1 MYKEKILITG
11 GLGFVGQNLVK
22 CLSKENK
29 ILVIDIK
36 KVEKDYTSKNI
47 KYKKID
53 IRDSNLKN
61 IIKNFNP
68 DIFIHCA
75 AQTSVIESINDPK
88 TTKSINVNG
97 TKNIIDSLKELES
110 CFFVFISS
118 GGAIYGNPEYLPVD
132 ENHPLNPISEYG
144 FSKYEGEKDN

>member
-1 MYKEKILITG
+1 MEVFTDYLIKTIYNLSNTNSSSTIILKD
-11 GLGFVGQNLVK
+11 V
-22 CLSKENK
+22 
-29 ILVIDIK
+29 DI
-36 KVEKDYTSKNI
+36 V
-47 KYKKID
+47 
-53 IRDSNLKN
+53 
-61 IIKNFNP
+61 
-68 DIFIHCA
+68 IHCA

-144 FSKYEGEKDN
+144 FSKYEGEKIIERNLLESNIKYECSKSDSIH